1 MELLKIVTLTTLLAL
16 SPSVI
21 LADNTNTNNGNNGN
35 NGNSPLFVASEFGGG
50 AFALSGTLGFAI
62 TEGSTDNG
70 TGFSGVRNTSGA
82 TQFSGVQLGFA
93 DTATGSGNN
102 TTWTNTLTA
111 DTASFGTNYSTTYVE
126 QLGTSTTGWGSSAG
140 GNLGVASGW
149 GTYGSFNSN

>member
-1 MELLKIVTLTTLLAL
+1 MRVLTLIALPIALAL
-16 SPSVI
+16 TPTII
-21 LADNTNTNNGNNGN
+21 LADNNNGNNGN
-35 NGNSPLFVASEFGGG
+35 NPVFVTSDFGGG
-50 AFALSGTLGFAI
+50 AFALSETLGFAI

-70 TGFSGVRNTSGA
+70 TGFSGVKNTSGA

-102 TTWTNTLTA
+102 TTWTKTLTA

-126 QLGTSTTGWGSSAG
+126 QLGSSTSGWGSSAG
-140 GNLGVASGW
+140 ANLGVAGGW